1 MPQSM
6 NTWPETFHKVNLIGE
21 SPVWFADLGHLQNVL
36 MLEKNCPVSLS
47 RSSISHDLVDL

>member
-21 SPVWFADLGHLQNVL
+21 LSIRLADLGHLQTVL
-36 MLEKNCPVSLS
+36 VLEKNWPV
-47 RSSISHDLVDL
+47 RFRGARLVTIW